1 MEIDM
6 KDNLLKEDLM
16 EREFIIILMV
26 QFTKEFLKREKV
38 LSCLKLEEKYKIK
51 IKSQL
56 NYKND

>member
-6 KDNLLKEDLM
+6 KDNSLKEDLM

-26 QFTKEFLKREKV
+26 QFTKEFLKREKA
-38 LSCLKLEEKYKIK
+38 LNCLKLEEKSKIK

>member
-1 MEIDM
+1 M
-6 KDNLLKEDLM
+6 KDNSLKEDLM

-26 QFTKEFLKREKV
+26 QFTKEFLKREKA
-38 LSCLKLEEKYKIK
+38 LNCLKLEEKSKIK